1 MQGTQVSFLRLEFV
15 LGSCS
20 RDPRDTWDIQAA
32 QVLTG
37 RRALDAGLGLLIRRT
52 RRKKQRFQLR
62 PS

>member
-1 MQGTQVSFLRLEFV
+1 MQGTQASFLRLEFV

-37 RRALDAGLGLLIRRT
+37 R
-52 RRKKQRFQLR
+52 
-62 PS
+62 